1 MIIISKI
8 SYYYYLKDMLCNCYS
23 LYRLKLVVHCIR
35 HPELLAND
43 LVAWEP
49 DARRGETRRGRPVNV
64 TKGCWDKH
72 IRGTVNPDA
81 GQGYMEEDIC
91 SRSDVA
97 PN

>member
-23 LYRLKLVVHCIR
+23 LYRLKLAVHCIR

-49 DARRGETRRGRPVNV
+49 DARRGETKRGRPRQSYLSTLLWDVGIN
-64 TKGCWDKH
+64 TKD
-72 IRGTVNPDA
+72 
-81 GQGYMEEDIC
+81 EL
-91 SRSDVA
+91 
-97 PN
+97 